1 MLRTIRLTLAI
12 VFFAIITLLFLD
24 FSGTLHGY
32 MGWMAKIQFLPALL
46 ALNVGVVLLLVV
58 LTLLFRTR
66 LLLRNLSLSVYF
78 RMSFPGF
85 CRQTEEKPFPLFPRT
100 KMAALWNV
108 GIVFR
113 HPRCRRTFPCRR
125 FAA

>member
-46 ALNVGVVLLLVV
+46 ALEDTATWAGNRAV
-58 LTLLFRTR
+58 
-66 LLLRNLSLSVYF
+66 
-78 RMSFPGF
+78 
-85 CRQTEEKPFPLFPRT
+85 
-100 KMAALWNV
+100 
-108 GIVFR
+108 
-113 HPRCRRTFPCRR
+113 R
-125 FAA
+125 FGRK

>member
-46 ALNVGVVLLLVV
+46 ALNVGVSTVANWLYGNTSTGQPKVV
-58 LTLLFRTR
+58 R
-66 LLLRNLSLSVYF
+66 
-78 RMSFPGF
+78 
-85 CRQTEEKPFPLFPRT
+85 
-100 KMAALWNV
+100 
-108 GIVFR
+108 
-113 HPRCRRTFPCRR
+113 
-125 FAA
+125 